1 MSVHVRGLHGQAV
14 DVIGERI
21 VRGQTAPGD
30 LLYPDQ
36 IEAELGVSKT
46 VVREALRVLA
56 SKGLIDSRQKR
67 GTFVRP
73 RADWNLLDADVL
85 RWRVEALRRRQQQPD
100 VPRHGHSAWPGAKTS
115 P

>member
-1 MSVHVRGLHGQAV
+1 MSVQVRGLHGQTV

-21 VRGQTAPGD
+21 VRGDNAPGD

-56 SKGLIDSRQKR
+56 SSDAS
-67 GTFVRP
+67 FVTG
-73 RADWNLLDADVL
+73 ANLVVDGGWSVVKA
-85 RWRVEALRRRQQQPD
+85 
-100 VPRHGHSAWPGAKTS
+100 SS
-115 P
+115 